1 MRILVVDDSEDWRDL
16 TEAALLAAGYEQV
29 TTAESA
35 QAAFKQLGLSAK
47 SAAEPPATDLV
58 VLDLV
63 MPQIDGIEA
72 CARIRSDVR
81 YADTPIIMVTA
92 VHDMESLSNAFVAG
106 ATDYITKPF
115 NRVELLAR
123 VRSALKIKA
132 ELERRKARERELI
145 ALTRSTWGTR
155 DLSRWVDGD
164 TALLVGTAAEA
175 YLAAGAERHCDCLV
189 SVMALLIDRIE
200 AYTAARGQEARHV
213 MLAAVAEAIT
223 AIGAPIAVMAS
234 IYPDGTIMLVAPRL
248 PAAAGRTLAEAL
260 RSTVASLRIENP
272 EAIAA
277 NCITASVGLVTARNS
292 RTELIASARQLAR
305 EAAEAGGNRIMTLDL
320 SSH

>member
-35 QAAFKQLGLSAK
+35 QAAFGQLGLSAK
-47 SAAEPPATDLV
+47 PAAGPPATDLV

-72 CARIRSDVR
+72 CARIRSDPR

-92 VHDMESLSNAFVAG
+92 VHDMDSLSSAFVAG

-145 ALTRSTWGTR
+145 ALTRSTWGAR
-155 DLSRWVDGD
+155 DLSRWVDSD

-189 SVMALLIDRIE
+189 SVMALTVDRIE
-200 AYTAARGQEARHV
+200 AFTASRGQQARHA
-213 MLAAVAEAIT
+213 MLTKVAEAIT
-223 AIGAPIAVMAS
+223 AI
-234 IYPDGTIMLVAPRL
+234 
-248 PAAAGRTLAEAL
+248 
-260 RSTVASLRIENP
+260 
-272 EAIAA
+272 
-277 NCITASVGLVTARNS
+277 
-292 RTELIASARQLAR
+292 
-305 EAAEAGGNRIMTLDL
+305 
-320 SSH
+320 